1 MTTTLFD
8 SVSDWDTASAQAE
21 LLRRAAA
28 QGIKPFASLEDF
40 VGDPEMIADFD
51 IDEFL
56 RQVRDDRDR
65 NATRSLD

>member
-56 RQVRDDRDR
+56 SQVRDDRDR